1 LDIAT
6 NFASGDK
13 AVGAIFQ
20 GRGKQLENPN
30 DGGTR
35 QRFDKKKIG
44 KKGP

>member
-6 NFASGDK
+6 NFASGNE

-20 GRGKQLENPN
+20 GRGKQSENPN